1 MHLSLDIVSF
11 TLVWRT
17 SKEDDENTR
26 ESVNTE
32 VFILH
37 LGYGFSKL
45 EFNVHTDL
53 LTIFLKY
60 RF

>member
-1 MHLSLDIVSF
+1 MHLSLDMVSF

-17 SKEDDENTR
+17 SNEADEVSR
-26 ESVNTE
+26 ERVNTK
-32 VFILH
+32 VFVLH
-37 LGYGFSKL
+37 LEYGFSKF